1 VAVQTGEGTTDIIY
15 GEASIPAG
23 PLTYGGYI
31 ARPDGFGE
39 WPTVVV
45 VGPEPEPTSTVKDLC
60 RVLARHGIAAIAPS
74 LSDSTNHNHRI
85 NTAIAGFVSD
95 PTGQWSNAQ
104 FGFGV
109 LALEGGIGDASV
121 FAAQDGRVLA
131 WASVGSG
138 LDRVTADNL
147 ALGDAVGLFIGS
159 RGDTAVDI
167 DEAVGFRDVLV
178 RATFVVYPDGETGFW
193 NDDSN
198 GYSVDR
204 YEDARDRLVAF
215 FSEQLPPKV

>member
-1 VAVQTGEGTTDIIY
+1 MAVQLGEGTTDIIY

-31 ARPDGFGE
+31 ARPDGLGE
-39 WPTVVV
+39 WPTVIV
-45 VGPEPEPTSTVKDLC
+45 VGPDPEPTSTAKDLC
-60 RVLARHGIAAIAPS
+60 RVLARHGIAAVAPS

-109 LALEGGIGDASV
+109 LALEAGIADASV

-131 WASVGSG
+131 WAAVGSAI
-138 LDRVTADNL
+138 DAVSADNL
-147 ALGDAVGLFIGS
+147 ALGDAAGLFIGS
-159 RGDTAVDI
+159 RSDDAVDI
-167 DEAVGFRDVLV
+167 DEALGFRDILV
-178 RATFVVYPDGETGFW
+178 RTTFVVYPDGDTGFW
-193 NDDSN
+193 NDDSP
-198 GYSVDR
+198 GYNLDR
-204 YEDARDRLVAF
+204 YEDTRDRVIAF
-215 FSEQLPPKV
+215 FGKQLPPRV